1 MARKNAKR
9 DAIRRKAVG
18 RAPNY
23 LKTVMISLP
32 PKKAQV
38 SGTFGAASAVVRI
51 DPKTGLPL
59 EAGGQ

>member
-9 DAIRRKAVG
+9 DAARRKAVG

-32 PKKAQV
+32 PKEARV
-38 SGTFGAASAVVRI
+38 RGSFGAASAVVRI
-51 DPKTGLPL
+51 DPATGLPIP
-59 EAGGQ
+59 EAC